1 MEEESGILFMMISFF
16 IIILKE
22 QSGNEVHHWIDDEFL
37 AESDY

>member
-1 MEEESGILFMMISFF
+1 MEEESGILFMMVSFF